1 MGNMCLHLLVPC
13 TDNIVE
19 TLLEPGIN
27 AFAVSGQCWLD

>member
-1 MGNMCLHLLVPC
+1 MGNMCLHLPVPC
-13 TDNIVE
+13 TDVVE